1 MYGSGLGWGGGEEFR
16 VFALL
21 FVLSGISLMAYIA
34 FAPHARRCLAD
45 LTFTHFLTTR
55 IISFLY
61 GLSLVVA
68 AVMGLVI
75 IWRAFEL
82 SFGAGLAALFI
93 GAPIF
98 VFLLVVMSR
107 LWLELL
113 VVIFRIAENTN
124 RIPAPEAAGMRVSEK
139 GAGLSAAPLAFCL
152 QCGARR
158 EEASTFCVQCGQ
170 SYRAV

>member
-1 MYGSGLGWGGGEEFR
+1 MYGSGLGWGGGGEF
-16 VFALL
+16 VIIPLL

-34 FAPHARRCLAD
+34 FAPHARQCLTD

-61 GLSLVVA
+61 GLSLVIA
-68 AVMGLVI
+68 AVMGLVF
-75 IWRAFEL
+75 IWRAFEQ
-82 SFGAGLAALFI
+82 SFGMGIAVLFI
-93 GAPIF
+93 GAPIL

-124 RIPAPEAAGMRVSEK
+124 RIPAPEAAGMRVSAK
-139 GAGLSAAPLAFCL
+139 TAALTAAPLAFCL

-170 SYRAV
+170 AYPAA